1 MILTIDTKNKTVVVH
16 SPVGIG
22 DIMEHMKEHYKTD
35 WREYKIS
42 SPPPVCQHGDTHIN
56 NYFKTEGEAEDFID
70 YTGLN

>member
-22 DIMEHMKEHYKTD
+22 DIMEHMKEH
-35 WREYKIS
+35 YKIS